1 MNGLEVIKVEHYEF
15 IVGMGKF
22 LKCLED
28 GILQLSMY
36 SEAEIICPVEYLE
49 GLDPKVMSQIPLNEP
64 LIMTVKVK

>member
-1 MNGLEVIKVEHYEF
+1 MIKVEHYEF

-49 GLDPKVMSQIPLNEP
+49 GHTKNWSNPKVMSQIPLNEP